1 MPSPTESPSVN
12 LELRDYLAVLRRR
25 KLLIALITV
34 VAVLGTFIFSAT
46 REKVYEARAF
56 VVIQVNPGDLMIV
69 GQSLKPDNADL
80 QAELQIMSGFNTA
93 LAVKQELGYQPDVTM
108 KIGSVGSPAIAVI
121 SRNSNPDRAAKEAT
135 DFASTYIAQRRLQI
149 EKDYNTAIQDLQKQ
163 LAALDL
169 QTAFSKQRI
178 LDIEKELETTTD
190 AAKRLQLTAE
200 HDRLQSDV
208 DPNTVA
214 ARQSTIQ
221 DQMQQLQVAASSAKS
236 RGRYVLAAATPPKAP
251 ISPKPARDAALALV
265 FGLLIGLAVAFLRDY
280 FDDTFRT
287 KEDLDAVAGG
297 VPVLG
302 IVPAIS
308 DWRDRKTAVLESV
321 THPSSAAAEAY
332 RSLRTSLE
340 FLGIDRKIHIIHITS
355 SASGEGKSTT
365 SANLAVSLARAGKH
379 VVLVDCDLRRP
390 RMHEFFG
397 MDNSVGFTSII
408 LGTASIDEALVPAPG
423 IPGLMI
429 LASGPTPPNPSE
441 LLSTKTAQSK
451 LEALARSADYV
462 VVDSPPLL
470 PVSDSVI
477 LARYAHAT
485 LLVVTARSTTRRALG
500 RSLELLRQ
508 VEAPLEGIVFN
519 GVSQAATYGYGYG
532 YGYAYGYGGS
542 SRSTATERPAS
553 DRAVNGASMP
563 TREPVESDNR

>member
-1 MPSPTESPSVN
+1 MPSPTGPPSVN

-34 VAVLGTFIFSAT
+34 VAVVGTFTYSLT
-46 REKVYEARAF
+46 REKVYEARGA

-69 GQSLKPDNADL
+69 GQSLKPDAADL
-80 QAELQIMSGFNTA
+80 QAELEVMSGFNTQVA
-93 LAVKQELGYQPDVTM
+93 IAQTLGYQPKVSLRT
-108 KIGSVGSPAIAVI
+108 GTGAPAIFVT
-121 SRNSNPDRAAKEAT
+121 SRNADPARAAKEAT
-135 DFASTYIAQRRLQI
+135 DFATTYIAQRRLQI
-149 EKDYNTAIQDLQKQ
+149 AKDYNTAITDLQTQ

-169 QTAFSKQRI
+169 QTAFSRQRI

-190 AAKRLQLTAE
+190 GAKRLQLTAE
-200 HDRLQSDV
+200 HDRLLSDV
-208 DPNTVA
+208 DASTVA
-214 ARQSTIQ
+214 TRQSTVQ
-221 DQMQQLQVAASSAKS
+221 DQIQQLQVASSAAKS
-236 RGRYVLAAATPPKAP
+236 RGRYVLSAATPPSAP
-251 ISPKPARDAALALV
+251 VSPKPTRDAMLALV

-485 LLVVTARSTTRRALG
+485 LLVVTARSTTRRALA
-500 RSLELLRQ
+500 RSLELLHQ
-508 VEAPLEGIVFN
+508 VDAPLEGIVFN
-519 GVSQAATYGYGYG
+519 GVAQAATYGYGYG

-542 SRSTATERPAS
+542 SRNPAERSGS
-553 DRAVNGASMP
+553 DRSVNGASMP
-563 TREPVESDNR
+563 SREPVESDNR